1 VNYRAGLAAL
11 MKNLIMLTDVAYLST
26 RLQTDSA
33 KRRVTRLSSLD
44 EVYRQEPG
52 LANEQ
57 ADIDTKDSFDY
68 SEAPVSVD
76 SKEALG
82 KNSIKFSSIS
92 SSGSMRLDI
101 SEMLE
106 QWEEPELQEILEE
119 VSSSV
124 SRILHFQ

>member
-1 VNYRAGLAAL
+1 VNYRADLAKL
-11 MKNLIMLTDVAYLST
+11 MKNLILLTEVAYLST
-26 RLQTDSA
+26 RLQTDSK
-33 KRRVTRLSSLD
+33 KRLVHRLGSLD
-44 EVYRQEPG
+44 ELYGQEAG

-57 ADIDTKDSFDY
+57 ADIDTNDSFDY

-82 KNSIKFSSIS
+82 KNSIKFSSS

-106 QWEEPELQEILEE
+106 QWEEPELQEIDQE